1 MDLTNAIHMYMIL
14 TANSSWLSG
23 KESAHSG
30 DTGDASLIPG
40 LASFLPLE
48 EEMATCSSIL
58 VWEIP

>member
-1 MDLTNAIHMYMIL
+1 MYMIL

-23 KESAHSG
+23 KESANSG
-30 DTGDASLIPG
+30 DTGDARWIPG